1 MAKRYIKKGKNK
13 NKFFLYLIGIVI
25 VIIIVFCIYNFFN
38 KKENSQEIVAENT
51 QTASENIE
59 KHIDDNQEKNEE
71 NTELNS
77 NEITNQIEDN
87 QSKDNEEKAGSETS
101 GENTKQSEYNSI
113 LLNSDML
120 NLKDL
125 DNEVRSNFESKIKD
139 SDVVRIHYKLKNLE
153 EGTAQLYYKLNN
165 TNLFTV
171 TVDIAS
177 KSIINSE
184 EIKDEE
190 LAEKPAI
197 VDNLEEDVKND
208 FETYKDK
215 LNGEDSR
222 LNIIISNTEIVI
234 NVSYES

>member
-1 MAKRYIKKGKNK
+1 MAKRYKKKSNNK
-13 NKFFLYLIGIVI
+13 KKFLRYSICL
-25 VIIIVFCIYNFFN
+25 IIIFIIGYAIYYFFIR
-38 KKENSQEIVAENT
+38 KEDGQEEIMHNEQIV
-51 QTASENIE
+51 SENIE
-59 KHIDDNQEKNEE
+59 NNF
-71 NTELNS
+71 
-77 NEITNQIEDN
+77 
-87 QSKDNEEKAGSETS
+87 NEEKSDNDDNNKESENNS
-101 GENTKQSEYNSI
+101 NNENIS
-113 LLNSDML
+113 LNCDVL
-120 NLKDL
+120 IPKDL
-125 DNEVRSNFESKIKD
+125 DNEVRSNFENKIKD
-139 SDVVRIHYKLKNLE
+139 SDVVRIHYKLKILE

-165 TNLFTV
+165 TKLFTV

-215 LNGEDSR
+215 LNGVDSR